1 MSLPKWEVRNK
12 QKFLAFV
19 LYLELIPTKEGKRME
34 AAQEVNLLSPM
45 KDVKRQTVWRRGMEG
60 NQMGNH
66 EASLPIGVDLK
77 KSKTCV
83 PS

>member
-1 MSLPKWEVRNK
+1 
-12 QKFLAFV
+12 
-19 LYLELIPTKEGKRME
+19 ME

-83 PS
+83 LS